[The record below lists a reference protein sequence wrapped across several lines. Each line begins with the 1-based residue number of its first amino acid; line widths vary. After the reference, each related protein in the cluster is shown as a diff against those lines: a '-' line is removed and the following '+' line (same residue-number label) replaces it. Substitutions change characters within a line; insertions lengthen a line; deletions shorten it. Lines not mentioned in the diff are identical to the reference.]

1 MCSNGPE
8 LRRAGALT
16 RAQEGAHRMRL
27 RLVEIE
33 GTPEEIARLDIEH
46 LLGHPIP
53 APAVA
58 LYEGA
63 PSGQANGPDGNQLA
77 RILEREAPPGRALA
91 LLEQF
96 FEAVTG
102 WGDVSVV
109 PSWRAGDPKRV
120 SYLRVHRHPR
130 TRGAFVYVF
139 PGRLRLN
146 FRLGSDAA
154 RGLTHAV
161 AREVKVDNAYQVSL
175 MLVDD
180 ETLGEALRLAEL
192 AYELVAAPA

>member
-1 MCSNGPE
+1 
-8 LRRAGALT
+8 
-16 RAQEGAHRMRL
+16 MRL

-46 LLGHPIP
+46 LLGHPIAPP
-53 APAVA
+53 ASVVSI
-58 LYEGA
+58 GA
-63 PSGQANGPDGNQLA
+63 PSSQENEPDRGQLA

-91 LLEQF
+91 LLERF
-96 FEAVTG
+96 FEAMTAR
-102 WGDVSVV
+102 GDVSIV

-146 FRLGSDAA
+146 FRLGSEAS

-161 AREVKVDNAYQVSL
+161 AREVKADNAYQVSL
-175 MLVDD
+175 MLVDE
-180 ETLGEALRLAEL
+180 ETLEEALRLAEL